1 MNIYIYIHTY
11 TYIYLHTYIYTYIH
25 VYVPIVIN
33 IYIYVCLT
41 KESLEAYTSELR
53 IFQSS
58 RVKMRV
64 RWSQSELRWGWDDLS
79 VSGSETEM
87 ILDWLK
93 MRVGWDEGEWSQNDL
108 RSGWDDLRVSW
119 DELSVSEDESEL
131 RCGWDDLSVSWDGL
145 RWGWDD
151 LSVSGSES
159 ELRSEWDDLNFQ
171 FSVFEGSLAQKLR
184 FHIFNFQFF
193 REVSHK
199 SFIFTSSV
207 FSFWGKSRKKA
218 SFSWWAEMK
227 LDQMRWDEMRLAKM
241 KWDEMS

>member
-1 MNIYIYIHTY
+1 MI
-11 TYIYLHTYIYTYIH
+11 
-25 VYVPIVIN
+25 
-33 IYIYVCLT
+33 
-41 KESLEAYTSELR
+41 SEW
-53 IFQSS
+53 
-58 RVKMRV
+58 VEMRV
-64 RWSQSELRWGWDDLS
+64 RWSQCEWIWDWDDLRLTEDESGLRWGWMI
-79 VSGSETEM
+79 SE
-87 ILDWLK
+87 WLEI
-93 MRVGWDEGEWSQNDL
+93 RVRRSQSKL
-108 RSGWDDLRVSW
+108 RWGW

-171 FSVFEGSLAQKLR
+171 LSVFEGSLAQKLR

-207 FSFWGKSRKKA
+207 FSFWGKSRKK
-218 SFSWWAEMK
+218 SFVFMMSWDEIGS
-227 LDQMRWDEMRLAKM
+227 DEVRWDEVG
-241 KWDEMS
+241 

>member
-1 MNIYIYIHTY
+1 MI
-11 TYIYLHTYIYTYIH
+11 
-25 VYVPIVIN
+25 
-33 IYIYVCLT
+33 
-41 KESLEAYTSELR
+41 SEW
-53 IFQSS
+53 
-58 RVKMRV
+58 VEMRV
-64 RWSQSELRWGWDDLS
+64 RWSQCEWIWDRDDLRMTEDESGLRWGWMN
-79 VSGSETEM
+79 SE
-87 ILDWLK
+87 WLEI
-93 MRVGWDEGEWSQNDL
+93 RVRRSQSKL
-108 RSGWDDLRVSW
+108 RWGW

-131 RCGWDDLSVSWDGL
+131 RCEWDDLSVSWDGL
-145 RWGWDD
+145 RWGWDN

-199 SFIFTSSV
+199 SFIFTSSA

-227 LDQMRWDEMRLAKM
+227 LDKMRWDEMRSDENEKGSNLEKM
-241 KWDEMS
+241 APEWQVKRLLLRSTQGLPAPYRHILCFTL